1 MIRNIVFDMGRVLL
15 DYEAAKVCWEY
26 TDRAEDVE
34 LVAEALFFS
43 PEWILLDKG
52 EISEED
58 AMEIVLKRLPDER
71 LRKIAEL
78 SMAHWHEYNIS
89 PKPGMEELV
98 RELKDNGCRIY
109 LCSNASLRLRVY
121 ESRIPGNQYF
131 DGTLVSAEERLL
143 KPDAAIYK
151 RLFEKFSICPEES
164 FFIDDLQENID
175 GAKSVGM
182 DGYCFAD
189 GDVVRL
195 RARLRELSVL

>member
-1 MIRNIVFDMGRVLL
+1 MIQNIVFDMGRVLL
-15 DYEAAKVCWEY
+15 DYEPAKVCWQY

-34 LVAEALFFS
+34 LIAKALFFS
-43 PEWILLDKG
+43 QEWILLDKG
-52 EISEED
+52 EISEEA
-58 AMEIVLKRLPDER
+58 AMEIVKKRLPDER
-71 LRKIAEL
+71 LKKIAEF
-78 SMAHWHEYNIS
+78 SMAHWHEFNIS

-98 RELKDNGCRIY
+98 KELKDRGFHIY

-143 KPDAAIYK
+143 KPDTAIYK
-151 RLFEKFSICPEES
+151 RLFEKFTIRPEES

-175 GAKSVGM
+175 GAKRAGM

-189 GDVVRL
+189 GDVLKLRDRL
-195 RARLRELSVL
+195 KELSIL